1 MIYCLPC
8 QVEKEAKRL
17 EVMKRRQEREM
28 QQMVAYEV
36 MRKELQASQ
45 SPLRGLGHVQRLAGR
60 WCLAASHESRCLVTH
75 QSQAALCPSKL
86 HLRVADTVAA

>member
-1 MIYCLPC
+1 MLCCLPC

-45 SPLRGLGHVQRLAGR
+45 LP
-60 WCLAASHESRCLVTH
+60 
-75 QSQAALCPSKL
+75 
-86 HLRVADTVAA
+86 